1 MLLLIDSYDSFTYN
15 LKALVER
22 ATNRHVVVVHNDQLT
37 KDELLQYLPLFEAVI
52 IGPGPG
58 NPSNSEDV
66 GVIPLLFDQ
75 RIPLLGICL
84 GFQSLCLSQ
93 GCEVKRLE
101 DVKHGQVY
109 NVHHDE
115 DPLFHGIENE
125 FPSVRYHS
133 LFVPELTDSLVKL
146 AHTVEANGDE
156 VLMAVKHAT
165 HPWYGVQYHPESIC
179 SKFGF
184 NLIVNFMT
192 LADTFNKKRSLVKDD
207 ALLCKLI
214 SSIKVEPLI
223 SSKRRSFKLH
233 QKSIN
238 SKRSALE
245 ICDSLQQQSHEFI
258 LLNSAS
264 SPGEW
269 SIIALPSRSSLRISH
284 STENNNT
291 VFLNQNGKQWT
302 EQIISIWTYISS
314 FMSDKLIVSSSHF
327 PFIGGLIGI
336 FSYEEGHHLQLGK
349 LPKMTTSNIPD
360 TNLVFVEECILLNN
374 TTGETFI
381 TSLNSISQL
390 EEIESLL
397 EYESTP
403 ITFIDSI
410 HAHYINKPDEALY
423 KDLFNQC
430 QSFLHSGDSYELCL
444 TTSTEIGIS
453 STLHPW
459 EIYKLLTLRNPS
471 PYSAYFNFD
480 DCILLSSSPERFIS
494 WDNSK
499 CELRPIK
506 GTVKKTDTMTFAR
519 ASEILNTPKELG
531 ENLMIVDLIRHDLY
545 QLLDEVRVSKLMSV
559 EEYKTVYQLVSVI
572 SGIFKSEYSG
582 IDILSKSLPP
592 GSMTGAP
599 KRRSVEILQQL
610 ENSRRGLYSGVCG
623 YWSLENRAD
632 WSVIIRSIFH
642 YKGDLKNTDSINH
655 WRIGAGGAITVLSD
669 PDGEWEEMLTKLDS
683 ALSVFT

>member
-22 ATNRHVVVVHNDQLT
+22 ATNDHVVVVHNDQLT

-66 GVIPLLFDQ
+66 GVIPFLFEQ
-75 RIPLLGICL
+75 QMPLLGICL

-93 GCEVKRLE
+93 GCEVKRLQ

-115 DPLFHGIENE
+115 DPLFHGIDNE

-133 LFVPELTDSLVKL
+133 LYVPELTDSLVKL
-146 AHTVEANGDE
+146 AHTVETNGDE
-156 VLMAVKHAT
+156 VLMAAKHAT

-179 SKFGF
+179 SEFGF
-184 NLIVNFMT
+184 NLIANFMT
-192 LADTFNKKRSLVKDD
+192 LADAFNKKRSLVKDD

-233 QKSIN
+233 QKLIN
-238 SKRSALE
+238 SKKSALE

-269 SIIALPSRSSLRISH
+269 SVIALPSRSSLRISH
-284 STENNNT
+284 STENNNA
-291 VFLNQNGKQWT
+291 VFLKQNGKQWT
-302 EQIISIWTYISS
+302 EQITSIWTYISS
-314 FMSDKLIVSSSHF
+314 FMSDKLMVSSSQF
-327 PFIGGLIGI
+327 PFIGGLVGI

-381 TSLNSISQL
+381 TSLKSTSQL
-390 EEIESLL
+390 DEIESLL
-397 EYESTP
+397 QYESTP
-403 ITFIDSI
+403 ITFIDSV
-410 HAHYINKPDEALY
+410 HTHYINKPDEAHY
-423 KDLFNQC
+423 KELFNQC
-430 QSFLHSGDSYELCL
+430 QSFLLSGDSYELCL
-444 TTSTEIGIS
+444 TTSTELGIS

-459 EIYKLLTLRNPS
+459 EIYKLLTLKNPS

-494 WDNSK
+494 WNDSK

-506 GTVKKTDTMTFAR
+506 GTVKKTDTMTFAK
-519 ASEILNTPKELG
+519 ASEILNSPKELG

-545 QLLDEVRVSKLMSV
+545 QLLDEVQVSKLMSV

-642 YKGDLKNTDSINH
+642 YKGDMKNTESINH